1 MSNSKSFESNVS
13 VLWGDMDGFGHVN
26 NIIYLK
32 WCETARIELFRKIW
46 KYKVGNM
53 EEILEKGGVGPILA
67 NFNMD
72 YKYPVKYPDD
82 VKIRTYITHVGTSS
96 LGIGHELFSIEESKL
111 VGKANSVVVMI
122 NYVSGEK
129 VEISNSDRE
138 LLTQYLEP

>member
-1 MSNSKSFESNVS
+1 
-13 VLWGDMDGFGHVN
+13 
-26 NIIYLK
+26 
-32 WCETARIELFRKIW
+32 
-46 KYKVGNM
+46 M

-82 VKIRTYITHVGTSS
+82 VKIRTYITHIGTSS
-96 LGIGHELFSIEESKL
+96 LGIGHELFSLKENKL
-111 VGKANSVVVMI
+111 VGKATSVVVMI

-138 LLTQYLEP
+138 LLTQYLEN

>member
-1 MSNSKSFESNVS
+1 MSNSGSLESNVL

-32 WCETARIELFRKIW
+32 WCETDRIELFRKIW

-82 VKIRTYITHVGTSS
+82 VKIRTYITHIGTCLLYTSPS
-96 LGIGHELFSIEESKL
+96 PRD
-111 VGKANSVVVMI
+111 
-122 NYVSGEK
+122 
-129 VEISNSDRE
+129 DR
-138 LLTQYLEP
+138 

>member
-1 MSNSKSFESNVS
+1 MSNSRSLESNVS

-72 YKYPVKYPDD
+72 YKHPVKYPDD
-82 VKIRTYITHVGTSS
+82 VKIRTYITHIGTSS
-96 LGIGHELFSIEESKL
+96 LGIGMPFAIFCSTSKY
-111 VGKANSVVVMI
+111 VGMSRAV
-122 NYVSGEK
+122 
-129 VEISNSDRE
+129 ISSTRASNN
-138 LLTQYLEP
+138 L